1 MNRDEIMKLI
11 IELDEKNKRSKQ
23 ENSVKVMKVG
33 SEFEININEITK
45 DLNIHYENYEI
56 FKTYLKDYFKLHQKP
71 GHIFMVI
78 YSDAY
83 KSIPK
88 EKEKTMI
95 EHFYVFEKLMQSVIG
110 YKASESH
117 YNFNRLSNKTVG
129 FYCMILNYCFL
140 KYFYLKSN

>member
-1 MNRDEIMKLI
+1 MNRNQIMKLI

-56 FKTYLKDYFKLHQKP
+56 FKTYLKDYFKLHQRP
-71 GHIFMVI
+71 NNIFMAI

-95 EHFYVFEKLMQSVIG
+95 EHFYAFEELMQFVIG

-117 YNFNRLSNKTVG
+117 YDFNRLSNKR
-129 FYCMILNYCFL
+129 
-140 KYFYLKSN
+140 